1 MENAIRIKSR
11 LNSALEINAIPGHFA
26 TSHSHINYY
35 VGISK
40 MKHEHMMAREAG
52 ITLMSI
58 RLIPLSA
65 WMAAR

>member
-52 ITLMSI
+52 ITLC
-58 RLIPLSA
+58 PFD
-65 WMAAR
+65 